1 MLEALNQYDTQL
13 FYFINS
19 HHCMIMD
26 WVMWFVSSKWMWLLV
41 IVFVYCFTVLKQERN
56 LWWLVLLAIGAC
68 FLLADQGSVHLFK
81 NTVCRPRPCRALPDV
96 HLFHE
101 KCGKAYGFVSSHAAN
116 AFALLTF
123 FWMRYVKGERFV
135 PLGSQA
141 CEAGRKVKGERL
153 KAHSPLSFM
162 AVWAVVMCYS
172 RCYLGKHYPG
182 DVLCGALFGILMGY
196 LVHLIIKWL
205 EKKLH
210 KSETKS

>member
-13 FYFINS
+13 FYLINS

-26 WVMWFVSSKWMWLLV
+26 WVMWFLSSKWSWLLV
-41 IVFVYCFTVLKQERN
+41 IAFVYCFTALKHERN
-56 LWWLVLLAIGAC
+56 HWWLILLAIGAC

-116 AFALLTF
+116 AFALLSF
-123 FWMRYVKGERFV
+123 FWIRYREKCKQIPSLRW
-135 PLGSQA
+135 PIIL
-141 CEAGRKVKGERL
+141 L
-153 KAHSPLSFM
+153 

-172 RCYLGKHYPG
+172 RSYLGKHYPG

-196 LVHLIIKWL
+196 LVHLVIRWS